1 LLEFLNESLKFVDG
15 REARVWLAL
24 LSFTRAREEREEEG
38 NTLGFIALFELELDR
53 VLVC

>member
-1 LLEFLNESLKFVDG
+1 MVGTVEFHPGK
-15 REARVWLAL
+15 RRK
-24 LSFTRAREEREEEG
+24 EEEG